1 MEDVSA
7 VLYVYHAAIDDKEFE
22 FSIDVPS
29 TAEAAQQLD
38 AMHRAVTS
46 AVDEASS
53 AVLDSVQPVACVS
66 CSKPAVK
73 LQHNLMYFDEAVPR
87 RVEDIPQPLCSSVR
101 CARDAAVSMKRDLKA
116 ASALQH
122 GTNPHLRQSEPKNLS
137 SCAACGTTTE
147 KLLQCS
153 RCKVARYCSQQCQK
167 NHWAQHKPL
176 CIPPQE
182 PSKGQ

>member
-66 CSKPAVK
+66 CS
-73 LQHNLMYFDEAVPR
+73 
-87 RVEDIPQPLCSSVR
+87 
-101 CARDAAVSMKRDLKA
+101 
-116 ASALQH
+116 
-122 GTNPHLRQSEPKNLS
+122 
-137 SCAACGTTTE
+137 
-147 KLLQCS
+147 
-153 RCKVARYCSQQCQK
+153 
-167 NHWAQHKPL
+167 
-176 CIPPQE
+176 
-182 PSKGQ
+182 